1 MTKKKNER
9 APFKAPEGYM
19 SRTET
24 MKYLSIS
31 NATIYHLELRGLLH
45 SVQMGVYNLYLRS
58 EVEALKQEREKE

>member
-1 MTKKKNER
+1 
-9 APFKAPEGYM
+9 M
-19 SRTET
+19 SRTEA

-31 NATIYHLELRGLLH
+31 NATIYHFELRGLLH